1 MFRHRADRI
10 ALVLTTG
17 LVAILL
23 LLFARFVP
31 FRADAPVPAFAPAL
45 PNPSTPSPPQPTP
58 AGNWTQDRSE
68 PLLPRLGSTKP
79 MPSAREPLEDMR
91 ERARGAARVA
101 ADQWMSAG
109 LPAPDVAALVDVSAR
124 TLSAVLTSDAEAYQT
139 LMASLGMTRSSR
151 GAAAARSFA
160 DWVGSPEDK
169 ARLASAS
176 DEALIDW
183 AWGAVDARAARVI
196 AVDAHATTAGQGW
209 LLPQE
214 EMKKGGPQF
223 FSVYEPSEDIWAIAQ
238 AAADGD
244 LPSVWI
250 QVPIRFAQGDAFAL
264 RITLVRPD
272 PSGVWLPVRA
282 DLRGQGSHIPLL
294 MF

>member
-1 MFRHRADRI
+1 
-10 ALVLTTG
+10 
-17 LVAILL
+17 
-23 LLFARFVP
+23 
-31 FRADAPVPAFAPAL
+31 
-45 PNPSTPSPPQPTP
+45 
-58 AGNWTQDRSE
+58 
-68 PLLPRLGSTKP
+68 
-79 MPSAREPLEDMR
+79 MR